1 MRLGYYLGR
10 VTRGTAK
17 AVLPVTKW
25 ATQKATTFVSE
36 FGRGMVEQ
44 PTIISNNYDE
54 HREDTS
60 NFEQELD
67 RVDEEIR
74 RELHEEEP
82 VQQELPGMNPEQ
94 PVQIYFSGQF

>member
-1 MRLGYYLGR
+1 MQLGYYLGR
-10 VTRGTAK
+10 VARGATK
-17 AVLPVTKW
+17 VVLPATKW
-25 ATQKATTFVSE
+25 ATQKATTFASD
-36 FGRGMVEQ
+36 FGRGLVEQ

-74 RELHEEEP
+74 REFHEEES
-82 VQQELPGMNPEQ
+82 VQPELPGMNPEQ
-94 PVQIYFSGQF
+94 PARQA

>member
-1 MRLGYYLGR
+1 MQLGYYLGR

-25 ATQKATTFVSE
+25 AAQKATTFATD

-60 NFEQELD
+60 DFEQKLD
-67 RVDEEIR
+67 SLDEEIR
-74 RELHEEEP
+74 RELHEEES
-82 VQQELPGMNPEQ
+82 VQPELPGMNPEQ
-94 PVQIYFSGQF
+94 PARQA

>member
-25 ATQKATTFVSE
+25 ATQKASTFVSE

-54 HREDTS
+54 DHI
-60 NFEQELD
+60 
-67 RVDEEIR
+67 DEEIR
-74 RELHEEEP
+74 REFHEEEP

-94 PVQIYFSGQF
+94 PVRES

>member
-1 MRLGYYLGR
+1 MQLGYYLGR
-10 VTRGTAK
+10 VARGTAK

-25 ATQKATTFVSE
+25 ATQKATTFASD
-36 FGRGMVEQ
+36 FGRGLVEQ
-44 PTIISNNYDE
+44 PTIITTGDE
-54 HREDTS
+54 DRIENTS

-82 VQQELPGMNPEQ
+82 VQPELPGMNPQQ
-94 PVQIYFSGQF
+94 PVRES

>member
-10 VTRGTAK
+10 VARGTAK

-25 ATQKATTFVSE
+25 ATQKATTFASD
-36 FGRGMVEQ
+36 FGRGLVEQ
-44 PTIISNNYDE
+44 PTIITTGDE
-54 HREDTS
+54 DRIENTS

-74 RELHEEEP
+74 RELHEEEL
-82 VQQELPGMNPEQ
+82 VQSELPGMNPQQ
-94 PVQIYFSGQF
+94 PVRES

>member
-44 PTIISNNYDE
+44 PTIITTGDE
-54 HREDTS
+54 DRIENTS

-82 VQQELPGMNPEQ
+82 VQPELPGMNPQQ
-94 PVQIYFSGQF
+94 PVRES

>member
-25 ATQKATTFVSE
+25 AAQKATTFASD

-44 PTIISNNYDE
+44 PTIITTGDE
-54 HREDTS
+54 
-60 NFEQELD
+60 D
-67 RVDEEIR
+67 RIDEEIR
-74 RELHEEEP
+74 REFHEEEP
-82 VQQELPGMNPEQ
+82 VQPELPGMNPQQ
-94 PVQIYFSGQF
+94 PVRES

>member
-44 PTIISNNYDE
+44 PTIITTGDE
-54 HREDTS
+54 
-60 NFEQELD
+60 D
-67 RVDEEIR
+67 RIDEEIR
-74 RELHEEEP
+74 REFHEEEP
-82 VQQELPGMNPEQ
+82 VQPELPGMNPEQ
-94 PVQIYFSGQF
+94 PVSES

>member
-44 PTIISNNYDE
+44 PTIITTGDE
-54 HREDTS
+54 
-60 NFEQELD
+60 D
-67 RVDEEIR
+67 RIDEEIR
-74 RELHEEEP
+74 REFHEEEP
-82 VQQELPGMNPEQ
+82 VQPELPGMNPEQ
-94 PVQIYFSGQF
+94 PVRES

>member
-25 ATQKATTFVSE
+25 ATQKATTFASD
-36 FGRGMVEQ
+36 FGRGLVEQ
-44 PTIISNNYDE
+44 PTIITTGDE
-54 HREDTS
+54 DRIENTS

-82 VQQELPGMNPEQ
+82 VQPELPGMNPQQ
-94 PVQIYFSGQF
+94 PVRES

>member
-25 ATQKATTFVSE
+25 ATKKATTFVSE

-44 PTIISNNYDE
+44 PTIITTGDE
-54 HREDTS
+54 
-60 NFEQELD
+60 D
-67 RVDEEIR
+67 RIDEEIR
-74 RELHEEEP
+74 REFHEEEP
-82 VQQELPGMNPEQ
+82 VQPELQGMNPEQ
-94 PVQIYFSGQF
+94 PVRES

>member
-44 PTIISNNYDE
+44 PTIITTGDE
-54 HREDTS
+54 
-60 NFEQELD
+60 D
-67 RVDEEIR
+67 RIDEEIR
-74 RELHEEEP
+74 REFHEEEP

-94 PVQIYFSGQF
+94 PVRES

>member
-44 PTIISNNYDE
+44 PTIITTGDE
-54 HREDTS
+54 DRIENTS
-60 NFEQELD
+60 NFEQKLD

-82 VQQELPGMNPEQ
+82 VQPELPGMNPQQ
-94 PVQIYFSGQF
+94 PVRES

>member
-36 FGRGMVEQ
+36 FGRGRVEQ
-44 PTIISNNYDE
+44 PTIITTGDE
-54 HREDTS
+54 
-60 NFEQELD
+60 D
-67 RVDEEIR
+67 RIDEEIR
-74 RELHEEEP
+74 REFHEEEP
-82 VQQELPGMNPEQ
+82 VQPELPGMNPEH
-94 PVQIYFSGQF
+94 PVRES

>member
-1 MRLGYYLGR
+1 MRLGYFLGR

-44 PTIISNNYDE
+44 PTIITTGDE
-54 HREDTS
+54 DRIENTS
-60 NFEQELD
+60 NFEQKLD

-82 VQQELPGMNPEQ
+82 VQPELPGMNPQQ
-94 PVQIYFSGQF
+94 PVRES